1 MYRVLAQ
8 LEDGE
13 YLHVACRNELQEAV
27 QLIEGLNAYW
37 PREYVLRDSRGS
49 DVDLRGYT
57 ATELE
62 PGADSSMRQ

>member
-13 YLHVACRNELQEAV
+13 FLHVACRHELQEAV

-37 PREYVLRDSRGS
+37 PREYVLRDSQGS
-49 DVDLRGYT
+49 DVDLKRYT
-57 ATELE
+57 ATEPE
-62 PGADSSMRQ
+62 RGADPFMR

>member
-37 PREYVLRDSRGS
+37 PREYVLRDSQGC
-49 DVDLRGYT
+49 DVELRRYT
-57 ATELE
+57 ATEPE
-62 PGADSSMRQ
+62 PGADSFVR

>member
-13 YLHVACRNELQEAV
+13 FLHVACRNKLQEAV

-37 PREYVLRDSRGS
+37 PREYVLRDSQGS
-49 DVDLRGYT
+49 DVDLRRYT
-57 ATELE
+57 ATEPE
-62 PGADSSMRQ
+62 HGADSFMR